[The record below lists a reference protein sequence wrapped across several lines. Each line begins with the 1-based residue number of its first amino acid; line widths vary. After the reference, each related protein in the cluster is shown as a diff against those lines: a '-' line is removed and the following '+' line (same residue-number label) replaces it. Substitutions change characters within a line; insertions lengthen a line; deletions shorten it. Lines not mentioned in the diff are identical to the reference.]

1 MLLMVARLILNN
13 GNTFPT
19 ATLLTAVLSYHVQLT
34 NAILNIKQTI
44 NDALQQSSKW
54 NIYQQR

>member
-13 GNTFPT
+13 SNTFPT

-34 NAILNIKQTI
+34 NAILNTKQTI
-44 NDALQQSSKW
+44 NDALQSSLRL